1 MPRVH
6 AHQGAHAH
14 QAEKATSAGGVQ
26 LRGRDEVIDT
36 NAAGPGAC
44 WVGMHEGHVAAT
56 DRSLGRLIARLKKS
70 GIPVEEATF
79 RFAGDGAKAKSRAP
93 YGQRT

>member
-1 MPRVH
+1 MPRTDNGP
-6 AHQGAHAH
+6 A
-14 QAEKATSAGGVQ
+14 
-26 LRGRDEVIDT
+26 LRGRDAVIDN

-44 WVGMHEGHVAAT
+44 WVGMHEGRVTAT

-79 RFAGDGAKAKSRAP
+79 RFANDARKP
-93 YGQRT
+93 TDQ